1 MEHLLIAGGTGFIG
15 SHLAKHFRDKGWK
28 VTSISL
34 KKPKKKKFVKGV
46 KYKLLNLTNS
56 KEIESKLLDEYSYV
70 VNLSGHTSNLYS
82 SKLKRKILKS
92 HFNGAKNL
100 INFVKKKN
108 IKKFIQIGSSA
119 EYGKAKSPLKE
130 SIYCRPNNI
139 YGQAKLKA
147 TKYVLNIAK
156 KKRVPVNVLRFFQVY
171 GPKQG
176 ENRAVMQILKFCIK
190 NKTFPASD
198 GKQIR
203 DFCYIKDAV
212 EAINL
217 SMKSKI
223 SGEII
228 NIGSGKGLS
237 IKNLISII
245 RKISGGGKPKFGVL
259 KSRNHENPILI
270 PSISKARKILKW
282 NPKTKI
288 NKGIKITKKLFY
300 K

>member
-34 KKPKKKKFVKGV
+34 KKPKKKRYVKGV

-176 ENRAVMQILKFCIK
+176 DNRAVMQILKFCIK

-300 K
+300 A

>member
-15 SHLAKHFRDKGWK
+15 SHLAKHFKVKGWK

-34 KKPKKKKFVKGV
+34 KKPKKKRFVKGV
-46 KYKLLNLTNS
+46 KYKLLNLTNMR
-56 KEIESKLLDEYSYV
+56 EIESKLLDEYSYV

-82 SKLKRKILKS
+82 SKLKKKIFKS
-92 HFNGAKNL
+92 HFNGTKNL
-100 INFVKKKN
+100 INFIEKKK

-147 TKYVLNIAK
+147 TNYVLSIAK
-156 KKRVPVNVLRFFQVY
+156 KKKVPVNVLRFFQVY

-176 ENRAVMQILKFCIK
+176 ENRAVMQILKFCMK

-203 DFCYIKDAV
+203 DFCYIQDAI

-217 SMKSKI
+217 TMKSKI

-228 NIGSGKGLS
+228 NIGYGKGLS
-237 IKNLISII
+237 IKKLIRII
-245 RKISGGGKPKFGVL
+245 KKISGGGNPKFGVL
-259 KSRNHENPILI
+259 KSRNHENQILI
-270 PSISKARKILKW
+270 PSISKAKKILKW
-282 NPKTKI
+282 YPKIKI
-288 NKGIKITKKLFY
+288 EKGIKITKEFLY
-300 K
+300 A